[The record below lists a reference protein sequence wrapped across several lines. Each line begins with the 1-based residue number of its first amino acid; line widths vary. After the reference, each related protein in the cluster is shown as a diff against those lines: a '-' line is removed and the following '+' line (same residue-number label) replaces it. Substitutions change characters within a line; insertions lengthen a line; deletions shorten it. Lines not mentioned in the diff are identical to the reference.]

1 MKQVLS
7 ILMLCISSIAFAQ
20 CPTENKA
27 FKAGEKLT
35 YDLYFNWSFIWI
47 KAGTAYYTTKA
58 ATFNGKD
65 CLRTDLISL
74 SNKRCSAI
82 FPMKDTIMA
91 YTTKQL
97 VPLYFR
103 KGANEGG
110 RYTVDEVWYNYEN
123 NKIKLKS
130 RYRNHRGQVSDYTNV
145 RNDCVYDMASMLS
158 LARSFDQKV
167 YCNKKGQRFNF
178 SLAEGDCI
186 KDEILEFEGRKQWKA
201 NDGVTYKCL
210 LFSLIDDEDEKKE
223 KKLLSF
229 YITDDDNHLPI
240 RIDFFLK
247 FGSAKAFLTK
257 SENLKNPQTSI
268 VKKKK

>member
-1 MKQVLS
+1 MRTIIS
-7 ILMLCISSIAFAQ
+7 ILIFFCATMLHAQ

-35 YDLYFNWSFIWI
+35 YDLYFNWSFIWV
-47 KAGTAYYTTKA
+47 KAGTAYYTTRNAKY
-58 ATFNGKD
+58 NGQE

-91 YTTKQL
+91 YLTSDL

-110 RYTVDEVWYNYEN
+110 NYTVDEVWYSYPN
-123 NKIKLKS
+123 NKVKLRQ
-130 RYRNHRGQVSDYTNV
+130 RYRNKKGKVSYYACEKKE
-145 RNDCVYDMASMLS
+145 CVYDMASMLS
-158 LARSFDQKV
+158 LARSFDEKV
-167 YCNKKGQRFNF
+167 YCKKAGQRFTF
-178 SLAEGDCI
+178 PLATGDEV
-186 KDEILEFEGRKQWKA
+186 KEEILEYNGRKRWKA
-201 NDGVTYKCL
+201 NDGVTYNCL
-210 LFSLIDDEDEKKE
+210 LFTLIDDEDEKKE
-223 KKLLSF
+223 RKLLSF
-229 YITDDDNHLPI
+229 YITDDANHLPI

-257 SENLKNPQTSI
+257 SENLRNPQTSI
-268 VKKKK
+268 YKKK